1 MLKRL
6 SICYFF
12 IALNLINNSY
22 VYAEEITVPV
32 SDDNELIVQK
42 YSAKGESLII
52 WVAPEYGFRQ
62 NHRSLAKTFASMGI
76 EVWQSNVLES
86 LFLTQG
92 TQSQKLLTG
101 HYIADMIEYAYKTT
115 GKNIILAGDSYAS
128 VSVLRAARQ
137 WQTRDIKKDYLI
149 GAVLF
154 SPYAY
159 AYVPPLGMPPEY
171 LPIIDATNIPLV
183 IFQAQHSGIIGQFNT
198 LFTKLQQHNNP
209 VYLKKI
215 PGVMSLFYQKQATPK
230 MIDGANNVAASINK
244 MISLLSKHKPPQQS
258 IALSSSTDNKSG
270 IDIYLKEFKGNTKP
284 QKISLYDTNG
294 DKFEKNQFKGK
305 VTVINFWA
313 TWCPPCVEEIPSL
326 NRLKKKMQG
335 KDFELISINYAEDK
349 AVIDRFMKKINVEF
363 TVLLD
368 QNGIFAKQW
377 NVISYPSTF
386 IIDRDGI
393 IKYGVNAAIEWDNA
407 ELVKKIQSML

>member
-1 MLKRL
+1 MLKHL
-6 SICYFF
+6 HICYF
-12 IALNLINNSY
+12 ILALNLINNSL
-22 VYAEEITVPV
+22 VYAEEITAPV
-32 SDDNELIVQK
+32 SDDNELAVQRF
-42 YSAKGESLII
+42 SAKGENLII
-52 WVAPEYGFRQ
+52 WIAPEYGFRQ
-62 NHRSLAKTFASMGI
+62 NHRSLAKSFASMGI

-92 TQSQKLLTG
+92 TQSQKQLTG
-101 HYIADMIEYAYKTT
+101 HYIADMIEFAHRTT
-115 GKNIILAGDSYAS
+115 SKNIILSGDSYAS

-137 WQTRDIKKDYLI
+137 WQSRGISKNYLK

-154 SPYAY
+154 SPYTY

-183 IFQAQHSGIIGQFNT
+183 IFQAQHSGIIGQFTT

-215 PGVMSLFYQKQATPK
+215 PGIMSLFYQKQATPQ
-230 MIDGANNVAASINK
+230 MIEGAKTVAASINK
-244 MISLLSKHKPPQQS
+244 MISLLSKHELPQQS

-270 IDIYLKEFKGNTKP
+270 VDIYLKEFKGKTKP
-284 QKISLYDTNG
+284 HEISLYDTNG
-294 DKFEKNQFKGK
+294 EIFKKNQFKGK

-335 KDFELISINYAEDK
+335 KDFELISINYAEDM
-349 AVIDRFMKKINVEF
+349 AVIDSFMKKINVEF

-368 QNGIFAKQW
+368 QNGNFAKQW

-386 IIDRDGI
+386 IIDKNGI
-393 IKYGVNAAIEWDNA
+393 IKYGVNAAIEWDSP
-407 ELVKKIQSML
+407 ELVKKIQSMF